1 MLAVSEKPAYPHQ
14 AAGKVTDA
22 IRAQMTEAN
31 DRFGVTDGALVRMA
45 LEAFLPGYL
54 AAQGRPENV
63 ELISKITAAIHHRP
77 EMKGELEQFLRQRS
91 RPRRPAIAAA

>member
-1 MLAVSEKPAYPHQ
+1 MSEKALYPYQ
-14 AAGKVTDA
+14 AAGKVNDL

-31 DRFGVTDGALVRMA
+31 RRFGVTDGALVRMA

-63 ELISKITAAIHHRP
+63 EFLAKVSSALENKPELKEEIERVVRVGLRKGKAA
-77 EMKGELEQFLRQRS
+77 
-91 RPRRPAIAAA
+91 